1 MYSLLAT
8 LTTAVLSV
16 AALPHENALSK
27 RQGLGVVSSVTSLTQ
42 AQITSFVPFAQ
53 FARAA
58 YCDISAGTD
67 CGVACDANPGFTVA
81 AYGGDGNDVQQWYVG
96 YWPAYKAVVVA
107 HEGTDPTQFLSDLTD
122 ADFFLTDF
130 DSTLFPGLPSGIQG
144 HNGFLAEQAIT
155 ASTILAEVKSLLSKY
170 DSTLVYTVGHSLGG
184 ALAQL
189 DALYLK
195 LNLASSITI
204 KSETFG
210 TPRVGNPA
218 YAAYFDSLLA
228 GNFHRVNNEADII
241 PIVPGRF
248 LGFLHPEG
256 ETHFLSDGST
266 VSAVAC
272 PGEDDAVD
280 SQCQIQTV
288 PNIFEGDIL
297 NHLGPYDGVYIGT
310 IYC

>member
-8 LTTAVLSV
+8 LATAVLSV
-16 AALPHENALSK
+16 AAIPYENTLSR
-27 RQGLGVVSSVTSLTQ
+27 RQGLGVVSTVTALTD

-58 YCDISAGTD
+58 YCDVTTGTN
-67 CGVACDANPGFTVA
+67 CGDACTANPGFTVTA
-81 AYGGDGNDVQQWYVG
+81 HGGDGDGVQKWYVG
-96 YWPAYKAVVVA
+96 YWPDYKAVVVA
-107 HEGTDPTQFLSDLTD
+107 HEGTDPTQFLADLTD
-122 ADFFLTDF
+122 ANFFLNDF
-130 DSTLFPGLPSGIQG
+130 NPTLFPGLPSSVQG
-144 HNGFLAEQAIT
+144 HSGFLAEHALT
-155 ASTILAEVKSLLSKY
+155 AKTILGEVKSLLSKY
-170 DSTLVYTVGHSLGG
+170 NSKLVYTVGHSLGG

-189 DALYLK
+189 DALFLK
-195 LNLASSITI
+195 LNLDSSITI

-228 GNFHRVNNEADII
+228 GNFHRVNNGKDIV

-256 ETHFLSDGST
+256 ETHFLSED
-266 VSAVAC
+266 SAVAC

-280 SQCQIQTV
+280 SQCQITTV
-288 PNIFEGDIL
+288 PNILDGDIL
-297 NHLGPYDGVYIGT
+297 DHLGPYHGVWIGT
-310 IYC
+310 LFC